1 MLIVIEGISSW
12 SWLVS
17 LLGEG
22 DMVVYIASP
31 ITRGDTVGLQ
41 DMDITHY
48 DSTLS
53 VLKDILDSLR
63 DAGLCLL
70 QITCTFVV

>member
-12 SWLVS
+12 LWLVS

-53 VLKDILDSLR
+53 VLKDILDGLR

>member
-31 ITRGDTVGLQ
+31 ITRGDTVGIQ

-53 VLKDILDSLR
+53 VLKDIFDGLR
-63 DAGLCLL
+63 DVGLCLL